1 MIMTEGS
8 LDIVF
13 DESYCAVKFD
23 DSLFYR
29 EKFEKCL
36 VLVENMS
43 TQRKKY
49 YHVRR
54 QTATP

>member
-29 EKFEKCL
+29 KKFETKM
-36 VLVENMS
+36 VKMS
-43 TQRKKY
+43 CPCRGY
-49 YHVRR
+49 VY
-54 QTATP
+54 AEEEILSC